1 MTSLVSKLRLAALTK
16 LRCEIFQT
24 TYNPTSYRTGAKYL
38 RRRLRGPSML
48 GYYPPEF
55 NFAKILRT
63 HKELEMID
71 EDEEE
76 RLVDV
81 AERRKRGKGPPKKA
95 KDKCTSSPRA
105 KSRSGHYTLLTRP
118 CLCVTSGEQTSSQE
132 AVIRFFFTI
141 CQTDGGENRSLFTGP
156 VPRYRRLYFLEHR
169 KAHLFCEYSLPG
181 TGQSVYRETQIVS
194 RLTLEALT

>member
-95 KDKCTSSPRA
+95 KDKSES
-105 KSRSGHYTLLTRP
+105 
-118 CLCVTSGEQTSSQE
+118 
-132 AVIRFFFTI
+132 
-141 CQTDGGENRSLFTGP
+141 
-156 VPRYRRLYFLEHR
+156 RRLHKKR
-169 KAHLFCEYSLPG
+169 
-181 TGQSVYRETQIVS
+181 
-194 RLTLEALT
+194 